1 VWQQLSGSR
10 VLVLQNSG
18 VYEQL
23 VLQPSSSEHDIIR
36 DIGRTFP
43 AHVAY
48 QQRNGAGQRALY
60 NVLKAYAVYDK
71 EVGYVQGMGFVAAT
85 ALLYMGEEDTF
96 WLLVALLK
104 GAMHTP
110 MEGLYQQVKKAV
122 VALPDMHAHRLIRVP
137 VRRCTDLWKATHP
150 VAVTPWESRAYT
162 LIRPRGVV
170 AGLPQG
176 LPLVQQYQYQF
187 ERLLQEFCPPLGD
200 HLRNESIHPSMYCSQ
215 VRMEIGLGSE
225 WRVVW
230 LISR

>member
-1 VWQQLSGSR
+1 MWQQLSGSR

-110 MEGLYQQVKKAV
+110 MEGLYQQVKKKAV
-122 VALPDMHAHRLIRVP
+122 VALPDARIFAILCGSPSGAARTSGEP
-137 VRRCTDLWKATHP
+137 PRRSHILG
-150 VAVTPWESRAYT
+150 VSRAYT
-162 LIRPRGVV
+162 LTYPTWRCGGP
-170 AGLPQG
+170 ATGLASSPTV
-176 LPLVQQYQYQF
+176 PV
-187 ERLLQEFCPPLGD
+187 
-200 HLRNESIHPSMYCSQ
+200 S
-215 VRMEIGLGSE
+215 V
-225 WRVVW
+225 
-230 LISR
+230 